1 MRKNVVIGIIAL
13 ILFIVLTALGVTGR
27 LFMII
32 VGIAFGLF
40 MFYLFEIFI
49 AKKHPDKAKDNAVG
63 AANKMV
69 GAVAN
74 IAKASV
80 NKASEMYDNIISDSE
95 EDLYEE
101 EYDNNVSKPNFNQRN
116 QERVTR
122 RNEIQEKDVNKP
134 TEDGED
140 EEEKLTFVQWEEERA
155 KIEKLYSDR
164 IASPKKKV
172 KLKKYKDHMD
182 VEEPSLKKEN
192 LIEVAHDPEDNTI
205 KVYGKGLLIEI
216 QDGKLKIYTDGEQ
229 DINNMVATNI
239 SLSVGGETKEIE
251 AVGMDEIEI
260 DNQQDEEVAIE
271 STEINFEKVVSE
283 LNDNGIAWV

>member
-27 LFMII
+27 LFRII

-140 EEEKLTFVQWEEERA
+140 EEEKLTFVQWEEEKA
-155 KIEKLYSDR
+155 KIEKLYSHR
-164 IASPKKKV
+164 ITVPKKKV

-192 LIEVAHDPEDNTI
+192 LIEVAHDPEYNTI

>member
-69 GAVAN
+69 GAVTN
-74 IAKASV
+74 IAKAGV

-101 EYDNNVSKPNFNQRN
+101 EYDSNVSRPNFNQRN
-116 QERVTR
+116 QERITKR
-122 RNEIQEKDVNKP
+122 DEIQEKDVK
-134 TEDGED
+134 ESIEED

-164 IASPKKKV
+164 ITVPKKKV

-182 VEEPSLKKEN
+182 LEEPSLKKEN

>member
-80 NKASEMYDNIISDSE
+80 NKASEM
-95 EDLYEE
+95 
-101 EYDNNVSKPNFNQRN
+101 
-116 QERVTR
+116 
-122 RNEIQEKDVNKP
+122 
-134 TEDGED
+134 
-140 EEEKLTFVQWEEERA
+140 
-155 KIEKLYSDR
+155 
-164 IASPKKKV
+164 
-172 KLKKYKDHMD
+172 
-182 VEEPSLKKEN
+182 
-192 LIEVAHDPEDNTI
+192 
-205 KVYGKGLLIEI
+205 
-216 QDGKLKIYTDGEQ
+216 
-229 DINNMVATNI
+229 
-239 SLSVGGETKEIE
+239 
-251 AVGMDEIEI
+251 
-260 DNQQDEEVAIE
+260 
-271 STEINFEKVVSE
+271 
-283 LNDNGIAWV
+283 